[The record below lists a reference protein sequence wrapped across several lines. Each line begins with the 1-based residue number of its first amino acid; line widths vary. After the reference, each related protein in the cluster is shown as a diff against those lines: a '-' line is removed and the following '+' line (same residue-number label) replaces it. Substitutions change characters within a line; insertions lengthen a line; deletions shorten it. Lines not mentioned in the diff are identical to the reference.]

1 MQAALKRTPLKR
13 TRFTWKPRSR
23 KTKTRTILYGKEYAD
38 LRRERAMLA
47 EEICECGCGKSAPY
61 VRGIDQPLW
70 AGQLAHLERGAK
82 RSSTLE
88 EVRWFRR
95 ECHDLF
101 DNRNQKVIAKR
112 EA

>member
-13 TRFTWKPRSR
+13 TRFKWHPRSR
-23 KTKTRTILYGKEYAD
+23 KTKTRTILYGKEYTD

-47 EEICECGCGKSAPY
+47 EEICECGCGNSAPY

-70 AGQLAHLERGAK
+70 AGQLAHLERGSR

-95 ECHDLF
+95 ECHDFF
-101 DNRNQKVIAKR
+101 DNRNQKVCPKK